1 MVTGSTASGRGN
13 MRRVL
18 AIASCVLGVAII
30 FFAFSAGTK
39 RAKKAPRVERE
50 ASGAEPARKKP
61 ARAWNIALGNVVV
74 VAPELGLSVK
84 PAKEPAPEQ
93 SKVVA
98 RIESQIQSLREI
110 YRHESEKNPGLMGS
124 MTVQF
129 MVEPSGEVTKVKEV
143 SSRLANSDFKK
154 TVISAVSQ
162 WSFRDIIANGAMIQ
176 CPLLF
181 VPEGMDINTLVQWE
195 KSFGENGDIGAVAVT
210 QTNTAPVKPVVSS
223 LNPQSRITENNRQ
236 SETAMKNKT
245 TGAEKPPRV
254 GAAKSAPV
262 AYQLMFATSLRKEP
276 NFSSPA
282 ITRLAVGTKVS
293 VIDTRGDWLEVREES
308 TLHSGFIRR
317 EFLSSPAS
325 ARKP

>member
-18 AIASCVLGVAII
+18 AIASCVLGMALI
-30 FFAFSAGTK
+30 FFAFSVGTE
-39 RAKKAPRVERE
+39 RSKKTPREERE

-84 PAKEPAPEQ
+84 PVKEPAPEQ

-124 MTVQF
+124 MTLQF
-129 MVEPSGEVTKVKEV
+129 MAEPSGEVTMVKEV
-143 SSRLANSDFKK
+143 SSRLSNSDFKK

-162 WSFRDIIANGAMIQ
+162 WSFRDIIANGATVQ

-181 VPEGMDINTLVQWE
+181 VPEGMDITTLVQWE
-195 KSFGENGDIGAVAVT
+195 KSFGQNGEIGAAAVT
-210 QTNTAPVKPVVSS
+210 HTKAGPVKPMVSS
-223 LNPQSRITENNRQ
+223 SNPQSKITENNRQ
-236 SETAMKNKT
+236 SETATKT
-245 TGAEKPPRV
+245 KITGSEKASRVSAAKPP
-254 GAAKSAPV
+254 PV
-262 AYQLMFATSLRKEP
+262 RQLKFATSLRKDP
-276 NFSSPA
+276 NFTSISIAKLPA
-282 ITRLAVGTKVS
+282 GSRVS
-293 VIDTRGDWLEVREES
+293 LLGSHEEWFEVREES
-308 TLHSGFIRR
+308 TGQSGFLRR
-317 EFLSSPAS
+317 EFIDFSEPAK
-325 ARKP
+325 KP